1 MKKKILLI
9 FVLLLCVLGI
19 SFKENNSKVNASV
32 SLEVVSIE
40 STNVAYAD
48 YLHLMFAVKAENV
61 ENEQVDLL
69 VWDSLQENYIYGS
82 ETYKAGYYNN
92 EEVNGADCLVYYSN
106 GIAVKKISEE
116 LYVRAHVKVDG
127 VDYYSDVKKASIL
140 IYLYEQ
146 LNKDSIS
153 DDQRALY
160 QSLLDYASN
169 VQKVLNYNSDKL
181 ANGNWYKIEVV
192 NGLLNDGFNSGY
204 YYEGTT
210 VTIKANEQEEKF
222 SSWKDSGSVVV
233 SNSEEY
239 TFSVSASNVYTANYA
254 MFDTIAEVKAKID
267 ANISGVSVEF
277 IGEVIGFDSL
287 GYAHVGD
294 STGSIYVRAKND
306 LLTLGNVVKI
316 SGTGY
321 VYTGSANYPEY
332 TRQISST
339 DIVVEDYDDTITLM
353 GVQEINL
360 NVLSGLGKTDSTY
373 QGNVVSVTGTVSVG
387 SDKYNYYLLDDE
399 GNKIVQIHHYSNNF
413 ANSTSADT
421 NEFVNLNG
429 KKVCL
434 TGVVYRYYEA
444 YGLWSV
450 QCIGLANQVVQIQEE
465 VLDTS
470 VSFYMINDTHGAFVD
485 DSANVSIGR
494 VSTLLDQYEESENH
508 IVIANGDIFQG
519 TYVSNVNY
527 GLPLIES
534 LNAMEA
540 DCFVLGNHE
549 FDWGL
554 DLIQAYKDGDE
565 SNGEANFPFLGANI
579 YEKSTG
585 KMPEWLEA
593 YTIIETGGVKVG
605 IIGVIG
611 SSQESSILTPL
622 VADYDFVD
630 LVPVVEEYAIELRTE
645 KDCDVV
651 VVANHDYEDSDNVKL
666 AALSG
671 DARIDAI
678 FCAHTHTKNNESKTR
693 SDGVTI
699 PIVQNYDKN
708 ELVTQL
714 VLEFSDDL
722 STLDSYTVVQ
732 TNPNTYAIDSDIQ
745 VIIDKY
751 ADDIAKSNEVVGT
764 TTSSISKATLGSY
777 AVSAMKEES
786 GADFAIINTGGVR
799 TTIAKG
805 DITIGSIFNVFP
817 FSNTLYLVEMTG
829 AQIKSL
835 YDSNSS
841 YLYIDSGY
849 NSSSISD
856 STIYTVAVLDYV
868 YHYSYYSSIFK
879 NIEYNDTGIY
889 VRDVVIEYIDNLY

>member
-9 FVLLLCVLGI
+9 FILLLCILGI
-19 SFKENNSKVNASV
+19 SFKESKPKVNGAV
-32 SLEVVSIE
+32 SLELVSIE

-61 ENEQVDLL
+61 GSEDVNLL
-69 VWDSLQENYIYGS
+69 VWDSLQNEYSYGS
-82 ETYKAGYYNN
+82 ETYKASYYSD
-92 EEVNGADCLVYYSN
+92 EEVNGIDCLIYYSN
-106 GIAVKKISEE
+106 GIAVKKICEE
-116 LYVRAHVKVDG
+116 LYVRAHVKVEG
-127 VDYYSDVKKASIL
+127 IDYYSEVKKTSIL

-146 LNKDSIS
+146 LSKDNIS
-153 DDQRALY
+153 EDQRALY

-169 VQKVLNYNSDKL
+169 VQKVLNYNTDKL

-192 NGLLNDGFNSGY
+192 NGLLNDGFSSGY
-204 YYEGTT
+204 YYEGTNI
-210 VTIKANEQEEKF
+210 TIKANESENEF
-222 SSWKDSGSVVV
+222 SSWKDSSSKIV
-233 SNSEEY
+233 SNSKEY
-239 TFSVSASNVYTANYA
+239 TFSVSKSDIYTAYYA
-254 MFDTIAEVKAKID
+254 VFDTIAEVKEKID

-277 IGEVIGFDSL
+277 IGEVIGFDSM
-287 GYAHVGD
+287 GYAHVSDG
-294 STGSIYVRAKND
+294 TGSIYVRAKD
-306 LLTLGNVVKI
+306 DDLTLGNVVKI

-353 GVQEINL
+353 DTQEVNL
-360 NVLSGLGKTDSTY
+360 NILSSLNKTDVLY
-373 QGNVVSVTGTVSVG
+373 QGNLVSITGIVSVG
-387 SDKYNYYLLDDE
+387 SDKYSYYLVDEE
-399 GNKIVQIHHYSNNF
+399 GNKIVQIHHYSSNF
-413 ANSTSADT
+413 ANSTSAST

-429 KKVCL
+429 KKICL
-434 TGVVYRYYEA
+434 TGVIYRYYDA
-444 YGLWSV
+444 YSVWSV
-450 QCIGLANQVVQIQEE
+450 QCIGLTNQVVEITEE
-465 VLDTS
+465 GIDTS
-470 VSFYMINDTHGAFVD
+470 VSFYMFNDTHGAFVD

-494 VSTLLDQYEESENH
+494 VSSLLDEYEASENH
-508 IVIANGDIFQG
+508 IVIVNGDIFQG

-554 DLIQAYKDGDE
+554 DLIAAYKDGNE

-593 YTIIETGGVKVG
+593 YTIVETGGVRVG

-611 SSQESSILTPL
+611 SSHESSILTPM
-622 VADYDFVD
+622 VADYDFVN
-630 LVPVVEEYAIELRTE
+630 LVPVVEQYAIELRTE

-693 SDGVTI
+693 ADGVTI

-732 TNPNTYAIDSDIQ
+732 TNPKTYAIDADIQ

-751 ADDIAKSNEVVGT
+751 EEDIAKSNEVVGT

-777 AVSAMKEES
+777 AVNAMRDES
-786 GADFAIINTGGVR
+786 NADFAIINTGGVR

-835 YDSNSS
+835 YDSNI
-841 YLYIDSGY
+841 LYF
-849 NSSSISD
+849 
-856 STIYTVAVLDYV
+856 STLTSA
-868 YHYSYYSSIFK
+868 
-879 NIEYNDTGIY
+879 
-889 VRDVVIEYIDNLY
+889 